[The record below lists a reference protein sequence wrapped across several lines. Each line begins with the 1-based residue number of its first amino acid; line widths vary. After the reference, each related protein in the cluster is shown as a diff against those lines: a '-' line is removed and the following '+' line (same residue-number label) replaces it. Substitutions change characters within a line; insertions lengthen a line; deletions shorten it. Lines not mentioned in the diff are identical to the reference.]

1 MRWPELDRRMTPS
14 LSAIGKHATNFD
26 LYFYSTT
33 MSKTKLKG
41 PRHMVVVNRTS
52 RRMNR
57 IAFVVPSGKVDL
69 PLP

>member
-1 MRWPELDRRMTPS
+1 
-14 LSAIGKHATNFD
+14 
-26 LYFYSTT
+26 
-33 MSKTKLKG
+33 MSKTKLKD